1 MVEIIKVL
9 SFLLH
14 LNGFK
19 SLAYSI
25 FTQSL
30 MHWATPKAQN
40 FKGEMIISDDKCSY
54 CYLKSGHCISSIS
67 PGMLLDMVVF
77 VHSTAVLATS
87 LLFFIEYFPQGN
99 RRDLA

>member
-30 MHWATPKAQN
+30 LMHWATPKAQN

-54 CYLKSGHCISSIS
+54 CYLKCGHCISSIS
-67 PGMLLDMVVF
+67 PEMLLDMVVF

-99 RRDLA
+99 TEET